1 MKIRL
6 SNKLWVVCVVI
17 GLLMLGLMY
26 LAEQHEVKAQQ
37 QIELSFTHN
46 QNQLAG
52 TLLLPAG
59 QGPFPVV
66 VLVHGDGP
74 QTRGLDRYTQII
86 NAYLLAGIACFTW
99 DKPGTGDSSGD
110 WLQQTMQDR
119 AQETHAAMQM
129 LAQRQDIQAQN
140 IGLLGFSQGGWVLP
154 KVEAMHPAPAYLI
167 TVGAALEWRAQGEYF
182 TRQRLTHSGL
192 SAPEIEKTIQWQRV
206 APQPSI
212 SLSFAE
218 YSQQFQKYLVAFP
231 APNGANTAPL
241 SAERYH
247 FIALN
252 IDANARQQLVAL
264 QTPLLA
270 IWGQDDLNVDAKE
283 NAQAFSSLL
292 NAKNSSKH
300 QVVVV
305 PQADHT
311 MLNSA
316 TFNMQLPSEWTWWM
330 TIRYFIAADGAFAPE
345 FLPLIVDWANKH
357 SG

>member
-1 MKIRL
+1 MRIKL
-6 SNKLWVVCVVI
+6 SNRFWMAGVVVSLLLL
-17 GLLMLGLMY
+17 GLLF
-26 LAEQHEVKAQQ
+26 LADRHEIKAQQ
-37 QIELSFTHN
+37 QIELTFTHN
-46 QNQLAG
+46 QNQLVG

-66 VLVHGDGP
+66 LLVHGDGP
-74 QTRGLDRYTQII
+74 QTRGVDRYTQII
-86 NAYLLAGIACFTW
+86 NAYLSAGIACFSW

-110 WLQQTMQDR
+110 WLQQSMQER

-129 LAQRQDIQAQN
+129 LAQRSDIQAKN

-154 KVEAMHPAPAYLI
+154 KVAAMHPAPAYLI
-167 TVGAALEWRAQGEYF
+167 TVGAALDWRAQGEFF
-182 TRQRLTHSGL
+182 TRQRLIRAGL
-192 SAPEIEKTIQWQRV
+192 SAPEIEKIIQWQRA

-231 APNGANTAPL
+231 APNGANTVPL

-252 IDANARQQLVAL
+252 IDANSSQQLAEL

-270 IWGQDDLNVDAKE
+270 IWGQDDLNVDAKA

-292 NAKNSSKH
+292 NVKNNSKH

-305 PQADHT
+305 PKADHT
-311 MLNSA
+311 MLDSA
-316 TFNMQLPSEWTWWM
+316 TFHMQLPSEWTWWM
-330 TIRYFIAADGAFAPE
+330 TVRYFIAPDDAFAPA
-345 FLPLIVDWANKH
+345 FLPLIVDWAEKH
-357 SG
+357 SA

>member
-1 MKIRL
+1 MKIKL
-6 SNKLWVVCVVI
+6 INKLGVTCAIV
-17 GLLMLGLMY
+17 GLLLLGLF
-26 LAEQHEVKAQQ
+26 LAERHDVKAQQ
-37 QIELSFTHN
+37 LIELTFTHD

-59 QGPFPVV
+59 HGPFPVV
-66 VLVHGDGP
+66 LLVHGDGP
-74 QTRGLDRYTQII
+74 QTRGIDRYTQII

-110 WLQQTMQDR
+110 WLQQSMLQR

-154 KVEAMHPAPAYLI
+154 EVGAMHPAPAFLI
-167 TVGAALEWRAQGEYF
+167 TVGAALDWRAQGVFF
-182 TRQRLTHSGL
+182 TRQRLIRAGL
-192 SAPEIEKTIQWQRV
+192 SVPEIEKTIQWQRA

-218 YSQQFQKYLVAFP
+218 YSQQFQKYLGTFP
-231 APNGANTAPL
+231 APMGANTEPL
-241 SAERYH
+241 SAESYH

-252 IDANARQQLVAL
+252 LDANSSQQLAAL
-264 QTPLLA
+264 QIPLLA

-283 NAQAFSSLL
+283 NWQAFSGLL
-292 NAKNSSKH
+292 KVKKNSKH

-311 MLNSA
+311 MLDSA
-316 TFNMQLPSEWTWWM
+316 TFNMQLQSEWTWWM
-330 TIRYFIAADGAFAPE
+330 TLQYFIAADDAFAPA
-345 FLPLIVDWANKH
+345 FLPLIVDWAKRH

>member
-1 MKIRL
+1 LNIKL
-6 SNKLWVVCVVI
+6 SSKLWGASAVI
-17 GLLMLGLMY
+17 CLLLLGLLF
-26 LAEQHEVKAQQ
+26 LADQHEVKAQQ
-37 QIELSFTHN
+37 QIELNFKHD
-46 QNQLAG
+46 QNQLVG

-74 QTRGLDRYTQII
+74 QTRGVDRYTQII
-86 NAYLLAGIACFTW
+86 NAYLAAGIACFTW
-99 DKPGTGDSSGD
+99 DKPGTGDSSGN
-110 WLQQTMQDR
+110 WLQQSMEKR

-129 LAQRQDIQAQN
+129 LAQRSDVQAKN

-154 KVEAMHPAPAYLI
+154 QVATMNPAPAFLI
-167 TVGAALEWRAQGEYF
+167 TVGAALDWRAQGEFF
-182 TRQRLTHSGL
+182 TRQRLVRAGL
-192 SAPEIEKTIQWQRV
+192 NAPEIAKVIQWQRA

-218 YSQQFQKYLVAFP
+218 YNQQFQKYLAAFP

-252 IDANARQQLVAL
+252 IDANSSQQLAAL
-264 QTPLLA
+264 QIPLLA
-270 IWGQDDLNVDAKE
+270 IWGQDDLNVVAKD

-292 NAKNSSKH
+292 NVKNNSKH

-311 MLNSA
+311 MLDSA

-330 TIRYFIAADGAFAPE
+330 TVRYFIAAEDAFAPA
-345 FLPLIVDWANKH
+345 FLPLIVDWAKQH
-357 SG
+357 FV